1 MNPRKLLVAVIAL
14 LMISWPSYSDA
25 GQGCCSYHGGQSYC
39 DTSVGRWVC
48 DDGTYSPSCG
58 CSYIPKK
65 TTSPVS
71 LSTMSIADQDKEN
84 YFACSKS
91 LSTCEKNIK
100 EQLDT
105 ISEKDSIISTKTH
118 KIYELE
124 ESNER
129 KSNWIFWLIVALGF
143 SVVAHINRK

>member
-14 LMISWPSYSDA
+14 LIISWPSFSDA

-48 DDGTYSPSCG
+48 SDGTYSPSCG

-65 TTSPVS
+65 TTPSAS
-71 LSTMSIADQDKEN
+71 LSTMSIADQDREN

-91 LSTCEKNIK
+91 LSTCEKNL
-100 EQLDT
+100 EELFDT
-105 ISEKDSIISTKTH
+105 IVEKDSVISTKTH

-124 ESNER
+124 ESNES
-129 KSNWIFWLIVALGF
+129 KSTWMFWLGLGF
-143 SVVAHINRK
+143 AVSSIAYLNKK